1 MTALQV
7 LEVAVAAALIAGGI
21 VLYRRR
27 TKADGSRGSQS
38 GVLLIMIGLIMAIHG
53 LGLLEYRP
61 SQAEIEAQALASPPR

>member
-1 MTALQV
+1 MTALQI

-27 TKADGSRGSQS
+27 TKEDGSRGSQS
-38 GVLLIMIGLIMAIHG
+38 GVLLIMIGLIVTIHG

-61 SQAEIEAQALASPPR
+61 SQSELEGQAPRQFP

>member
-1 MTALQV
+1 MTALQI

-27 TKADGSRGSQS
+27 TKEDSSRGSQS
-38 GVLLIMIGLIMAIHG
+38 GVLLIMIGLILAIHG

-61 SQAEIEAQALASPPR
+61 SQSEIEAQALASPPR

>member
-21 VLYRRR
+21 IVYRRR
-27 TKADGSRGSQS
+27 TKEDGSRGSQS
-38 GVLLIMIGLIMAIHG
+38 GVLLIMIGLIIAIHG

-61 SQAEIEAQALASPPR
+61 SRSEIEAQAAPRQTP